1 MALLHLHICF
11 LNTFVKSSQSAENT
25 TLSSARNAIKHQ
37 IFHSDDYHGHVLP
50 IIETQVY
57 D

>member
-37 IFHSDDYHGHVLP
+37 IFHSDDYHGHVIP